1 MIGQSGFLS
10 RGSWMTKAG
19 IAVVP
24 SDEPVVGVFNT
35 IFPNTTEAEDLTRQ
49 FHCEGFMIEV

>member
-1 MIGQSGFLS
+1 
-10 RGSWMTKAG
+10 MTKAG

-24 SDEPVVGVFNT
+24 SDEPVVCVFNT
-35 IFPNTTEAEDLTRQ
+35 ISPNTTEAEDLTRQ